1 MKFIYTAGQYIQ
13 KMGRM
18 FAFGQ
23 PVEVTDKATIM
34 ALEKD
39 PAFTKLGEIQV
50 EKVQETAQTVL
61 ADECPKCGKVVKRG
75 KFMHQK
81 YCKGSK

>member
-1 MKFIYTAGQYIQ
+1 VKFIYTAGQYIQ

-34 ALEKD
+34 ALEQNPDFKKVTD
-39 PAFTKLGEIQV
+39 EKIQDTP
-50 EKVQETAQTVL
+50 QAVL
-61 ADECPKCGKVVKRG
+61 ADECPKCGKIVKRG

-81 YCKGSK
+81 HCKGSK

>member
-1 MKFIYTAGQYIQ
+1 MKFIYTAGQYTQ
-13 KMGRM
+13 KLGRM

-34 ALEKD
+34 VLEKD
-39 PAFTKLGEIQV
+39 PDFKKAESP
-50 EKVQETAQTVL
+50 QEVAKEVL

-81 YCKGSK
+81 HCKGSK

>member
-1 MKFIYTAGQYIQ
+1 MKFIYQGIYTQF
-13 KMGRM
+13 KGRM

-23 PVEVTDKATIM
+23 PVEVNDKATIM
-34 ALEKD
+34 ALEQNPDFRKVTD
-39 PAFTKLGEIQV
+39 
-50 EKVQETAQTVL
+50 EKVQETPKAVL

-81 YCKGSK
+81 HCQGPK